1 MTTARA
7 TTADDAPPASHYE
20 PGVCNIGPAEIRR
33 RRMAGHIGVIA
44 TLVVL
49 AALIILDAPPVA
61 RLILILPAAGA
72 ASGYL
77 QPWFRFCAG
86 FGSRGIF
93 NFEAL
98 GDSTTVTDPDA
109 LARDRRRSREI
120 GGVALA
126 IGIGVGIA
134 AALLPF

>member
-1 MTTARA
+1 MTYARA
-7 TTADDAPPASHYE
+7 TTTHDAPRASRYE

-77 QPWFRFCAG
+77 QAWFRFCAG

-98 GDSTTVTDPDA
+98 GDSTTITDPDA

-120 GGVALA
+120 GGMALA
-126 IGIGVGIA
+126 IGVAIGIA

>member
-1 MTTARA
+1 
-7 TTADDAPPASHYE
+7 
-20 PGVCNIGPAEIRR
+20 
-33 RRMAGHIGVIA
+33 MAGHIGVIV

-77 QPWFRFCAG
+77 QAWFRFCAG

-98 GDSTTVTDPDA
+98 GDSTTITDPHA

-120 GGVALA
+120 GGMALA
-126 IGIGVGIA
+126 IGVAIGIA